1 MNTEVSRRPVAVWD
15 RILECNGAISAHCN
29 LHLPGSSNSPDSA
42 SQVVGT
48 TGMRHHARL
57 IFEFLVETGFHH
69 VGVSHLR
76 QQNVLFLAVL
86 LLSWTNSEIIEI
98 REWGQ
103 VWWLTPVIPALWEA
117 EAGTSRVSLLPRLEC
132 SGVISAHCNLC
143 LPGSSDS
150 SASAFRIAGITGM
163 GHHTR
168 LIFSFTL
175 VAQAGVQWR
184 DLSSPQ
190 PLPPGLK
197 QFSCLSL
204 LSSWDY
210 RYPPP
215 RLANFCI
222 FSRDGVSPC
231 WPGWSETPD
240 LMIRLPQPPKV
251 PGLQADAAMQHYGVN
266 GYSLHAMNSLSAMYN
281 LHQQA
286 AQQAQHA
293 PDYRPSVHALTL
305 AERLADIILEA
316 RYGSQH
322 RKQRRSRTAFTAQQL
337 EALEKTF
344 QKTHYPDVVM
354 RERLAMCT
362 NLPEARVQVWF
373 KNRRAKFR
381 KKQRSLQKE
390 QLQKQKE
397 AEGSHGE
404 GKTETPT
411 PDTQLDT
418 DQPPRLPGGDA
429 PAELHLSL
437 SEQSASESA
446 PEDQLDREEDPR
458 AGAEDPKAEKNPGAE
473 SKGLGCKRGSPK
485 ADSPGSLTLAPAAPG
500 GGLLGPSH
508 SYSSSPLS
516 LFRLQEQF
524 RQHMAA
530 TNNLVHYSSFEVGG
544 PAPAAAAA
552 AAAAAVPY
560 LGVNMAPLGS
570 LHCQSYYQSLSAAAA
585 AHQGVWGSPLLPAPP
600 AGLAPATATLNSKTT
615 SIENLRLRAKQH
627 AASLGLDTL
636 PN

>member
-1 MNTEVSRRPVAVWD
+1 M
-15 RILECNGAISAHCN
+15 
-29 LHLPGSSNSPDSA
+29 
-42 SQVVGT
+42 
-48 TGMRHHARL
+48 
-57 IFEFLVETGFHH
+57 
-69 VGVSHLR
+69 
-76 QQNVLFLAVL
+76 
-86 LLSWTNSEIIEI
+86 
-98 REWGQ
+98 
-103 VWWLTPVIPALWEA
+103 
-117 EAGTSRVSLLPRLEC
+117 
-132 SGVISAHCNLC
+132 
-143 LPGSSDS
+143 
-150 SASAFRIAGITGM
+150 
-163 GHHTR
+163 
-168 LIFSFTL
+168 
-175 VAQAGVQWR
+175 
-184 DLSSPQ
+184 
-190 PLPPGLK
+190 LPPGRWQLRRARR
-197 QFSCLSL
+197 QRAAGAGRWSRAGRGAALRPL
-204 LSSWDY
+204 
-210 RYPPP
+210 RAPTRVTAPTAGGEAAPPP
-215 RLANFCI
+215 Q
-222 FSRDGVSPC
+222 VYV
-231 WPGWSETPD
+231 T
-240 LMIRLPQPPKV
+240 
-251 PGLQADAAMQHYGVN
+251 MQHYGVN

-390 QLQKQKE
+390 QLQKQKDC
-397 AEGSHGE
+397 EGSHSE
-404 GKTETPT
+404 GKTETPMLETQATT
-411 PDTQLDT
+411 PDTEKVQSLPSEVGT
-418 DQPPRLPGGDA
+418 DLN
-429 PAELHLSL
+429 LTL

-446 PEDQLDREEDPR
+446 PEDQTDREEEFKSTLDEAKVDKSPGVDSKALNCKR
-458 AGAEDPKAEKNPGAE
+458 ASPKAESPL
-473 SKGLGCKRGSPK
+473 SSTVTPSSSSGL
-485 ADSPGSLTLAPAAPG
+485 AQT
-500 GGLLGPSH
+500 H

-530 TNNLVHYSSFEVGG
+530 TNNLVHYSSFEMGT
-544 PAPAAAAA
+544 PSAM
-552 AAAAAVPY
+552 PY
-560 LGVNMAPLGS
+560 LGMNVNMAPLSS
-570 LHCQSYYQSLSAAAA
+570 LHCQSYYQSLSHA
-585 AHQGVWGSPLLPAPP
+585 QQVWSSPILQASSSLPS
-600 AGLAPATATLNSKTT
+600 LNSKTT

>member
-1 MNTEVSRRPVAVWD
+1 
-15 RILECNGAISAHCN
+15 
-29 LHLPGSSNSPDSA
+29 
-42 SQVVGT
+42 
-48 TGMRHHARL
+48 
-57 IFEFLVETGFHH
+57 
-69 VGVSHLR
+69 
-76 QQNVLFLAVL
+76 
-86 LLSWTNSEIIEI
+86 
-98 REWGQ
+98 
-103 VWWLTPVIPALWEA
+103 
-117 EAGTSRVSLLPRLEC
+117 
-132 SGVISAHCNLC
+132 
-143 LPGSSDS
+143 
-150 SASAFRIAGITGM
+150 
-163 GHHTR
+163 
-168 LIFSFTL
+168 
-175 VAQAGVQWR
+175 
-184 DLSSPQ
+184 
-190 PLPPGLK
+190 
-197 QFSCLSL
+197 
-204 LSSWDY
+204 
-210 RYPPP
+210 
-215 RLANFCI
+215 
-222 FSRDGVSPC
+222 
-231 WPGWSETPD
+231 
-240 LMIRLPQPPKV
+240 
-251 PGLQADAAMQHYGVN
+251 MQHYGVN

-390 QLQKQKE
+390 QLQKQKDSE
-397 AEGSHGE
+397 ASHSE
-404 GKTETPT
+404 GKAETPVSEAQTPT
-411 PDTQLDT
+411 PDEDKSLN
-418 DQPPRLPGGDA
+418 LPSEVNT
-429 PAELHLSL
+429 ELNLTL

-446 PEDQLDREEDPR
+446 AEDQTDREE
-458 AGAEDPKAEKNPGAE
+458 EFKISVEENKVEKSPGAE
-473 SKGLGCKRGSPK
+473 SKTLNSKRASPK
-485 ADSPGSLTLAPAAPG
+485 ADSPISAAATPSSSSN
-500 GGLLGPSH
+500 LSQSH

-530 TNNLVHYSSFEVGG
+530 TNNLVHYSSFEMGS
-544 PAPAAAAA
+544 PST
-552 AAAAAVPY
+552 VPY
-560 LGVNMAPLGS
+560 LGMNVNMAPLSS
-570 LHCQSYYQSLSAAAA
+570 LHCQSYYQSLSHA
-585 AHQGVWGSPLLPAPP
+585 QQMWSSPILQASSSLPS
-600 AGLAPATATLNSKTT
+600 LNSKTT

>member
-1 MNTEVSRRPVAVWD
+1 M
-15 RILECNGAISAHCN
+15 
-29 LHLPGSSNSPDSA
+29 
-42 SQVVGT
+42 
-48 TGMRHHARL
+48 
-57 IFEFLVETGFHH
+57 
-69 VGVSHLR
+69 
-76 QQNVLFLAVL
+76 
-86 LLSWTNSEIIEI
+86 
-98 REWGQ
+98 
-103 VWWLTPVIPALWEA
+103 
-117 EAGTSRVSLLPRLEC
+117 
-132 SGVISAHCNLC
+132 
-143 LPGSSDS
+143 
-150 SASAFRIAGITGM
+150 
-163 GHHTR
+163 
-168 LIFSFTL
+168 
-175 VAQAGVQWR
+175 
-184 DLSSPQ
+184 
-190 PLPPGLK
+190 LPPGRWQLRRARR
-197 QFSCLSL
+197 QRGGNAGGWSRAGRGAAPRPLPTSVPAPTAGGEA
-204 LSSWDY
+204 S
-210 RYPPP
+210 PPP
-215 RLANFCI
+215 QV
-222 FSRDGVSPC
+222 DV
-231 WPGWSETPD
+231 
-240 LMIRLPQPPKV
+240 
-251 PGLQADAAMQHYGVN
+251 AMQHYGVN

-390 QLQKQKE
+390 QLQKQKDC
-397 AEGSHGE
+397 EGSHSE
-404 GKTETPT
+404 GKTEPPVLETQST
-411 PDTQLDT
+411 IPDTEKTQSLPSEVST
-418 DQPPRLPGGDA
+418 DLN
-429 PAELHLSL
+429 LTL

-446 PEDQLDREEDPR
+446 PEDQTDREEEFKSTLDEAKVDKSHGVDGKALNCKR
-458 AGAEDPKAEKNPGAE
+458 ASPKAESPISATVTP
-473 SKGLGCKRGSPK
+473 SSSSGL
-485 ADSPGSLTLAPAAPG
+485 AQT
-500 GGLLGPSH
+500 H

-530 TNNLVHYSSFEVGG
+530 TNNLVHYSSFEMGT
-544 PAPAAAAA
+544 PSAM
-552 AAAAAVPY
+552 PY
-560 LGVNMAPLGS
+560 LGMNVNMAPLSS
-570 LHCQSYYQSLSAAAA
+570 LHCQSYYQSLSHA
-585 AHQGVWGSPLLPAPP
+585 QQVWSSPILQASSSLPS
-600 AGLAPATATLNSKTT
+600 LNSKTT